1 VDLQLQ
7 GKTAIV
13 TGAGRGIGL
22 ATVRA
27 LVSEGVHVVG
37 VTRTVT
43 RELEATGAATV
54 SADLSSAPGVGHL
67 LACVSDQVEGVDLL
81 VNNVGGGRGGET
93 TGFLGLDDDHWRQML
108 DVNLMSAV
116 RVSRAL
122 LPSLVSRA
130 GAIVNV
136 SSMGAWQ
143 PAGPP
148 LAYNVAKAALKALG
162 KGLAE
167 EFGPQGVRVTT
178 VSPGPT
184 RTDVWEGPEGLG
196 AKFSAAAGAPHDQFL
211 SQVPVMIGMLTGR
224 LAEPDEVAALITFL
238 LSPLAG
244 SITGSDH
251 RIDGGAV
258 KIA

>member
-1 VDLQLQ
+1 MDLEL
-7 GKTAIV
+7 TNRTVVV

-22 ATVRA
+22 ATVE
-27 LVSEGVHVVG
+27 LLIDEGARVFAI
-37 VTRTVT
+37 TRSDSPDLTST
-43 RELEATGAATV
+43 AATV
-54 SADLSSAPGVGHL
+54 IVADLGSADGV
-67 LACVSDQVEGVDLL
+67 ATAVDALGRSIDGIDAL
-81 VNNVGGGRGGET
+81 VNNVGGGSGGEAD
-93 TGFLGLDDDHWRQML
+93 GFLDLADDVWAQML

-116 RVSRAL
+116 RMTRAL
-122 LPSLVSRA
+122 LPALVARG

-184 RTDVWEGPEGLG
+184 RTDVWEAPDGLG
-196 AKFSAAAGAPHDQFL
+196 AKLADAAGIPLAAL
-211 SQVPVMIGMLTGR
+211 IGALPAMTGMVTGR
-224 LAEPDEVAALITFL
+224 LAEPTEVAGLIAFL
-238 LSPLAG
+238 LSPYAA

-258 KIA
+258 KAA

>member
-1 VDLQLQ
+1 MDLQLQ

-27 LVSEGVHVVG
+27 LVTEGVHVVG
-37 VTRTVT
+37 ATRTVT
-43 RELEATGAATV
+43 KELEATGATTM
-54 SADLSSAPGVGHL
+54 SADLSSVAGIDPL
-67 LACVSDQVEGVDLL
+67 LTWVDRVDLL

-93 TGFLGLDDDHWRQML
+93 SGFLDLDDDHWAQML
-108 DVNLMSAV
+108 EVNLMSAV

-122 LPSLVSRA
+122 LPGLVSRA
-130 GAIVNV
+130 GVIVNV

-178 VSPGPT
+178 VTPGPT
-184 RTDVWEGPEGLG
+184 RTDVWEGPDGLG
-196 AKFSAAAGAPHDQFL
+196 AKFAAAAGAPHDQFV
-211 SQVPVMIGMLTGR
+211 SQVPAMLGMLTGR
-224 LAEPDEVAALITFL
+224 LAEPDEVAALISFL
-238 LSPLAG
+238 LSPVAA

>member
-1 VDLQLQ
+1 MDLLLQ

-37 VTRTVT
+37 ATRTVT
-43 RELEATGAATV
+43 KELEATGATMV
-54 SADLSSAPGVGHL
+54 SADLASVADVER
-67 LACVSDQVEGVDLL
+67 LAAWVDRVDLL

-93 TGFLGLDDDHWRQML
+93 SGFLDLDDDHWAQML

-122 LPSLVSRA
+122 LPGLVSRA
-130 GAIVNV
+130 GVIVNV
-136 SSMGAWQ
+136 SSIGAWQ

-167 EFGPQGVRVTT
+167 EFGPQGVRVAT
-178 VSPGPT
+178 VTPGPT
-184 RTDVWEGPEGLG
+184 RTDVWESPDGLG
-196 AKFSAAAGAPHDQFL
+196 AKFAAAAGAPPDQFV
-211 SQVPVMIGMLTGR
+211 SQVPAMFGMLTGR
-224 LAEPDEVAALITFL
+224 LTEPDEVAALISFL
-238 LSPLAG
+238 LSPIAA

>member
-1 VDLQLQ
+1 MDLHLR

-27 LVSEGVHVVG
+27 LSTEGVHVVG
-37 VTRTVT
+37 VTRTPT
-43 RELEATGAATV
+43 EELRATGATV
-54 SADLSSAPGVGHL
+54 VAADLSSAAGVPPL
-67 LACVSDQVEGVDLL
+67 PAWADQVDLL

-93 TGFLGLDDDHWRQML
+93 AGFLDLDDGHWDQML
-108 DVNLMSAV
+108 QMNLMSTV
-116 RVSRAL
+116 RVCRAL
-122 LPSLVSRA
+122 LPGLTARGGV
-130 GAIVNV
+130 IVNV
-136 SSMGAWQ
+136 SSIGAWQ

-148 LAYNVAKAALKALG
+148 LAYNVAKAALRALG

-167 EFGPQGVRVTT
+167 EFGHQGVRVVT
-178 VSPGPT
+178 VTPGPT
-184 RTDVWEGPEGLG
+184 RTGVWESSDGLG
-196 AKFSAAAGAPHDQFL
+196 AKFAAAAGAPHDQFL
-211 SQVPVMIGMLTGR
+211 AQVPAMLGMLTGR
-224 LAEPDEVAALITFL
+224 LVEPDEVAALITFL
-238 LSPLAG
+238 LSPLAT